1 MIPVLILPERISS
14 EQAGTAYT
22 HREYTTAYKM
32 LYGKS
37 MTEEQTVIYEQSRV
51 LAWADRYLSGYENY
65 IAMNMQEEAL
75 DMLLMGMRNKSDLIE
90 EAAKYGVE
98 KEVQIVYDSIQSL
111 LSDNYGL
118 AEADIEEINSIK
130 KKTDY
135 TIRLM
140 EIVGTLES

>member
-1 MIPVLILPERISS
+1 M
-14 EQAGTAYT
+14 
-22 HREYTTAYKM
+22 
-32 LYGKS
+32 
-37 MTEEQTVIYEQSRV
+37 

-90 EAAKYGVE
+90 EASKYGVE